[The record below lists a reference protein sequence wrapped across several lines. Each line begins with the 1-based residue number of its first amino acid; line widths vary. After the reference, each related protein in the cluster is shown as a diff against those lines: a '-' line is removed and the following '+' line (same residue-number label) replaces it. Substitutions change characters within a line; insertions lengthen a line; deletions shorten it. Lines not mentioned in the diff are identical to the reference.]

1 MYFRNLAVANYSMS
15 TVQPVAMIRDNNTTE
30 NDESVVIRGKFK
42 SVDLFNKTIH
52 IILYPDDGLR
62 IAAKLQEIDEGT
74 DVIIDLKTHED
85 F

>member
-1 MYFRNLAVANYSMS
+1 MT
-15 TVQPVAMIRDNNTTE
+15 TVEPVAMVRESKNTAGDE
-30 NDESVVIRGKFK
+30 NITIRGKFK

-74 DVIIDLKTHED
+74 DVVLDLKTHEG

>member
-1 MYFRNLAVANYSMS
+1 MTAVP
-15 TVQPVAMIRDNNTTE
+15 TVIMNGKKNTK
-30 NDESVVIRGKFK
+30 NDENIEIRGKFK

-62 IAAKLQEIDEGT
+62 VAARLQEIEEGT
-74 DVIIDLKTHED
+74 DVILDLKTNEG